1 VGNID
6 EAIAQVRNVEQGE
19 EMPLNLSVLIPNRIG
34 KWKKWEELGI
44 VYKLVYYQITHLL
57 PQV

>member
-1 VGNID
+1 MGNID

-19 EMPLNLSVLIPNRIG
+19 EMPWNLSVLIPNRIG

-44 VYKLVYYQITHLL
+44 VDKLVYYQITHLL